1 MILCKG
7 KVLYMHAQLKYIHIC
22 KHLRNTISSILILL
36 LKVVVRLSLVS
47 SSTCLLTGAGNG
59 FLWSRTFNL
68 LTWKAEKQMHKYSE
82 VFVESFPQCPQQPG
96 LSQTGVRSH
105 EAILVSHANG
115 RHQEMDSSPGAS
127 RGALAGSRNPKW
139 CKRSK
144 QGTPGLN
151 PDTRHKPQEW
161 LSTIKAGHS
170 RS

>member
-1 MILCKG
+1 MQTFEKHNLQYSNIAIKSSG
-7 KVLYMHAQLKYIHIC
+7 QAVTGFFLYMPAYWS
-22 KHLRNTISSILILL
+22 REWIL
-36 LKVVVRLSLVS
+36 
-47 SSTCLLTGAGNG
+47 

-82 VFVESFPQCPQQPG
+82 AFVESFPQCPQQPG

-127 RGALAGSRNPKW
+127 RGALAGSRTPKW

-151 PDTRHKPQEW
+151 PDTKHRPQEW
-161 LSTIKAGHS
+161 LSTSI
-170 RS
+170 